1 MSMQYLICLFLI
13 LIQPACTS
21 QTYSKI
27 IPNLLIEEIM
37 DCEIHQIYST
47 SLEDDPFKLG
57 KIDKV
62 IVQWHELVHLNVD
75 SLHLIKDII
84 PRETEDTLKSIPELF
99 SEKDFKYMALQIRQ
113 ELGGQWKLNSSKLKF
128 VNNCKVGCARFTIPL
143 FNETHTKA
151 IIYEEEV
158 YNPIAACGLIKV
170 YVLEHNKWMEYKS
183 IGIWLM

>member
-13 LIQPACTS
+13 LLQPACTS

-99 SEKDFKYMALQIRQ
+99 SEKDFKYMALQISQ
-113 ELGGQWKLNSSKLKF
+113 ELGGQWKLNSSKIKF